1 MRELPHHRPPAAHWL
16 RAASLWRSLDG
27 HSSELPQAMREVVA
41 AANGAGVVSVGARVL
56 IQAIRGGATMTTAEM
71 VKRTPPM

>member
-27 HSSELPQAMREVVA
+27 HSSELPQAMRKVVA
-41 AANGAGVVSVGARVL
+41 ANL
-56 IQAIRGGATMTTAEM
+56 QAEWWLDQ
-71 VKRTPPM
+71 VDYYSP